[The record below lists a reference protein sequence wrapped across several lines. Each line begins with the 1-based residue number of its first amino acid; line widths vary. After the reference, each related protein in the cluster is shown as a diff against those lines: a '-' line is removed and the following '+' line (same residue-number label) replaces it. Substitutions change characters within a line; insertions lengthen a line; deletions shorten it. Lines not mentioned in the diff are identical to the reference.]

1 MKGHVRVSRAG
12 ESKHWASVVQDQPA
26 ALSLWPTVPEVA
38 QEVSLVISRRGSG
51 LQVLWRDVN
60 GVRAG

>member
-1 MKGHVRVSRAG
+1 MKGHVRVSKAG

-26 ALSLWPTVPEVA
+26 ALSLRPTVPEVA
-38 QEVSLVISRRGSG
+38 QEVSLISQRGSG